1 MWKWHLGTG
10 ISGGL
15 GLNPR
20 GFFPTLNNSIIPGSW
35 NQIFPLDQHRGFGV
49 SSIPGF
55 PTSSHPYGPSIGI
68 FHRISQMDPKQ
79 PQLPAPSWG
88 QNKSWSE
95 GKAGKVGKE
104 TTFSWTQGRTQ
115 PKSIPREYLQG
126 NQGDFCHL
134 SWRNQNFFPC
144 RPGVHPKGRS
154 IHFSKVS
161 QLFRGLRR
169 VKKIRNE
176 GKSHLKNGRNP
187 FWVSWMRDSFSTSTL
202 EFHVGNSS
210 LPKDFPGWNLDTHF
224 LQQGEGKTS
233 HEK

>member
-134 SWRNQNFFPC
+134 SWRNLEFFP
-144 RPGVHPKGRS
+144 VQARS
-154 IHFSKVS
+154 SSQRTLNSLFQGFSALQGFKES
-161 QLFRGLRR
+161 
-169 VKKIRNE
+169 KKN
-176 GKSHLKNGRNP
+176 
-187 FWVSWMRDSFSTSTL
+187 
-202 EFHVGNSS
+202 
-210 LPKDFPGWNLDTHF
+210 
-224 LQQGEGKTS
+224 
-233 HEK
+233 